1 VTSSISRLSLNS
13 PELAVRDKRYEG
25 LKRLNEAPKDI
36 PTRQL
41 GYLSEEVNLWLDTL
55 VTDAPKLTRR
65 QLTRAYADR
74 LDAELKAGHWPWC
87 NELCLAL
94 ITQIEPFVRDYGN
107 LVMTTLIYT
116 LGAKDRIPARASLW
130 DAVSSLMKQNGSF
143 EEVKDILT
151 GLK

>member
-1 VTSSISRLSLNS
+1 MTSSTLRWSLNS
-13 PELAVRDKRYEG
+13 PELAARDKRYEG
-25 LKRLNEAPKDI
+25 LKRFNEPPKDI
-36 PTRQL
+36 PRRQL
-41 GYLSEEVNLWLDTL
+41 GYLSEEVKLWLDNL
-55 VTDAPKLTRR
+55 VADAPKLPKR

-74 LDAELKAGHWPWC
+74 LDAELKAGHWSWC

-94 ITQIEPFVRDYGN
+94 ITQIEPLVRDYGN

-116 LGAKDRIPARASLW
+116 LGAKDRIPARALLW

-143 EEVKDILT
+143 DEVKDILT

>member
-1 VTSSISRLSLNS
+1 MTSSISRLSLNS

-41 GYLSEEVNLWLDTL
+41 GYLSEEVKLWLDHL
-55 VTDAPKLTRR
+55 VADAPKRSKR

-74 LDAELKAGHWPWC
+74 LDAELKAGHWLWC

-94 ITQIEPFVRDYGN
+94 TAQIEPLVRDYGN

-116 LGAKDRIPARASLW
+116 LGAKARIPARSALW
-130 DAVSSLMKQNGSF
+130 DAVSSLMKQDGSF
-143 EEVKDILT
+143 DEVKDILT